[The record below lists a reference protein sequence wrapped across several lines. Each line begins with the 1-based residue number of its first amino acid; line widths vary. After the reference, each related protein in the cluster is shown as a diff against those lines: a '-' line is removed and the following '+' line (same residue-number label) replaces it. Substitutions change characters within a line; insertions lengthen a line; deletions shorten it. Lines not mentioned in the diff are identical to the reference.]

1 MRYFLPVLLIFIFPL
16 MLNGQAPFPN
26 SDEIKQFSSSK
37 TCVVLEDDP
46 FSAFNVYIK
55 EAMGDFW
62 KITPYEFINVK
73 EFNVRRLDPAW
84 SFIVLTETNFS
95 KDRSNSV
102 YNFINLIQGKDVDK
116 LSENPEICAVP
127 LSFAG
132 EDDLEYVYKLGA
144 ILSFMQKHANLII
157 EDPSKTGR
165 RYLRFYNE
173 NVPEIL
179 NRTILIKKEDL
190 SADINS
196 IEKIRAIYKG
206 RVEIVS
212 EEEIVNA
219 IETKRP
225 ATVILHK
232 VSPPAEFKNSGYCF
246 KMLIGTDDS
255 NMYYYNEHLIDRRN
269 PDGFLPADLRRLARF
284 D

>member
-1 MRYFLPVLLIFIFPL
+1 MKHLLIVFSILFLPAF
-16 MLNGQAPFPN
+16 LNGQAPFPDSN
-26 SDEIKQFSSSK
+26 ELRQFRSST
-37 TCVVLEDDP
+37 TCVVLEDDT
-46 FSAFNVYIK
+46 FSAFNAYIR
-55 EAMGDFW
+55 EAMKEYW
-62 KITPYEFINVK
+62 KITPYEFISGM
-73 EFNVRRLDPAW
+73 EFNVRRINPSY
-84 SFIVLTETNFS
+84 SFIVLTETNFE
-95 KDRSNSV
+95 KDKSNSV

-116 LSENPEICAVP
+116 IGENPEICAIP

-132 EDDLEYVYKLGA
+132 EDDLEYGYKLGA
-144 ILSFMQKHANLII
+144 ILSFMQKHASLIM

-165 RYLRFYNE
+165 KYLRFYNE

-179 NRTILIKKEDL
+179 KKTILVKEEDL
-190 SADINS
+190 APDINS
-196 IEKIRAIYKG
+196 IEKIKAIYSGK
-206 RVEIVS
+206 VEIVP
-212 EEEIVNA
+212 EEEIVKA

-232 VSPPAEFKNSGYCF
+232 VSPVGEFRNSGYCF

-269 PDGFLPADLRRLARF
+269 PDGFLPADLKRLARF

>member
-1 MRYFLPVLLIFIFPL
+1 MRYLLPVLSFLIFPVL
-16 MLNGQAPFPN
+16 LNGQAPFPN
-26 SDEIKQFSSSK
+26 SDEIRQFRSSK
-37 TCVVLEDDP
+37 TCVVLEDDS
-46 FSAFNVYIK
+46 FSAFNAYIK
-55 EAMGDFW
+55 GAMKDYW
-62 KITPYEFINVK
+62 KITPYEFINGE
-73 EFNVRRLDPAW
+73 EFNVRRLDPSW

-95 KDRSNSV
+95 KDKSNSV
-102 YNFINLIQGKDVDK
+102 YNFINLIQGKDVEK

-132 EDDLEYVYKLGA
+132 EDDLEYGYKLGA
-144 ILSFMQKHANLII
+144 ILSFMQKHASLII

-179 NRTILIKKEDL
+179 NRTMLIRKEDL
-190 SADINS
+190 SSDINS
-196 IEKIRAIYKG
+196 IEKIRAIYSG
-206 RVEIVS
+206 RVEIVT
-212 EEEIVNA
+212 EEEIVKA

-232 VSPPAEFKNSGYCF
+232 VSPVGEFKDSGYCF

-269 PDGFLPADLRRLARF
+269 PDGFLPADLRRLGRF

>member
-1 MRYFLPVLLIFIFPL
+1 MRYLLSVLSLLLFPVLL
-16 MLNGQAPFPN
+16 NCQAPFPN
-26 SDEIKQFSSSK
+26 SDEIRQFRSSK
-37 TCVVLEDDP
+37 TCVVLEDDS
-46 FSAFNVYIK
+46 FSAFNAYIK
-55 EAMGDFW
+55 GAMKDYW
-62 KITPYEFINVK
+62 KITPYEFINGE
-73 EFNVRRLDPAW
+73 EFKVRRSDPAW

-95 KDRSNSV
+95 KDKSNSV
-102 YNFINLIQGKDVDK
+102 YNFINLIQGKDVEKIGD
-116 LSENPEICAVP
+116 NPEICAVP

-132 EDDLEYVYKLGA
+132 EDDLEYGFKLGA
-144 ILSFMQKHANLII
+144 ILSFMQKHASLII

-179 NRTILIKKEDL
+179 NRTMLIRMEDL

-196 IEKIRAIYKG
+196 KEKIRAIYTG
-206 RVEIVS
+206 NVEIVT
-212 EEEIVNA
+212 EEEIVKA

-232 VSPPAEFKNSGYCF
+232 VSPVGEFKGSGYCF

-269 PDGFLPADLRRLARF
+269 PDGFLPADLRRLGRF